1 MPNKQYKSK
10 KKAKVYQSGDAQSDT
25 AEELKTPQKRSY
37 KKPVSAVAAKK
48 APSAGDA
55 HRRRDT
61 EVRSDLSTTGAS
73 GIVGPKTR
81 LADRARTEREYINPT
96 AENALARIVRGT
108 SEGRAARIMKPAQ
121 DRYAAQR
128 RPMEAVE
135 AASKHVEMD
144 PYYGDQLAYLSE
156 QLGGQAGY
164 EQDQYAKAAQ
174 QIMQSS
180 QLEGQIGQTTQ
191 AMGSRGMGRVAQLQR
206 ASSLDML
213 TQLTGAQAQ
222 AKRDALDAG
231 LQVSGEIR
239 AVMDQNLK
247 AQAAKHEWDDNVL
260 KNMQNESNDFM
271 TAQQNMLANLIET
284 GHMESDG
291 AWERFGEIAK
301 QAWEEWN
308 AAETTEERIKITQ
321 KYYAA
326 TAEFHNQTVTLD
338 DQGNPGSVNSPQSEA
353 RKPKTRINPETGQ
366 TEYWYPDDGGGFWSP
381 TKAEDTEGV

>member
-1 MPNKQYKSK
+1 MAFGAGKGQWTESEEEQEKRSKGKKSPLSKEKYAEAKEEAKKGGEALKRSKEPKLLNINPAAANLKMNAQAQASLQELLQKTKSK
-10 KKAKVYQSGDAQSDT
+10 
-25 AEELKTPQKRSY
+25 E
-37 KKPVSAVAAKK
+37 AA
-48 APSAGDA
+48 D
-55 HRRRDT
+55 
-61 EVRSDLSTTGAS
+61 
-73 GIVGPKTR
+73 
-81 LADRARTEREYINPT
+81 
-96 AENALARIVRGT
+96 
-108 SEGRAARIMKPAQ
+108 
-121 DRYAAQR
+121 
-128 RPMEAVE
+128 

-174 QIMQSS
+174 QIMQGS
-180 QLEGQIGQTTQ
+180 QLESQIGQTTQ

-284 GHMESDG
+284 GRMEEDG
-291 AWERFGEIAK
+291 EWHKFGEISK

-321 KYYAA
+321 KYYAGI
-326 TAEFHNQTVTLD
+326 AEYYKAPVGGEL
-338 DQGNPGSVNSPQSEA
+338 PQPEA
-353 RKPKTRINPETGQ
+353 RKPKERINPETGQ